1 MLTVIASISASS
13 SSLILGF
20 QNREGASQNSLTTFP
35 LEPLLEGEGEEVSD
49 AWNFF
54 RKSPKEFWNS
64 EGAAGCGC
72 WVPGPAMR
80 I

>member
-13 SSLILGF
+13 SPLILGF

-49 AWNFF
+49 A
-54 RKSPKEFWNS
+54 
-64 EGAAGCGC
+64 
-72 WVPGPAMR
+72 
-80 I
+80 